1 MNFSNRVA
9 AARDQLCGSIFN
21 DFQTLVFRFMEGRA
35 GGLKNGMPSAY
46 QAGRKPVMVPDLWQ
60 SDEETRQII
69 AAKYDSLEQAECAL
83 ENGELQEERKMP
95 FTEICIYQV
104 KPQKTEEF
112 ETLMQEARSFLE
124 KQEGLLLLRLAKREY
139 RIDMEQ
145 IKEGQAPLKITR
157 IVKSVKYM
165 LYWEFD
171 TKESYGAAQ
180 KKLYESYWK
189 SIEKCLIVPHD
200 KYLGEVLF

>member
-1 MNFSNRVA
+1 
-9 AARDQLCGSIFN
+9 
-21 DFQTLVFRFMEGRA
+21 
-35 GGLKNGMPSAY
+35 
-46 QAGRKPVMVPDLWQ
+46 
-60 SDEETRQII
+60 
-69 AAKYDSLEQAECAL
+69 
-83 ENGELQEERKMP
+83 MP

-112 ETLMQEARSFLE
+112 ETLMLEAKSLLE
-124 KQEGLLLLRLAKREY
+124 QQEGLLFLRLSKRGY

-145 IKEGQAPLKITR
+145 IKEGLPPLKLTR

-180 KKLYESYWK
+180 KNLYNSSWK
-189 SIEKCLIVPHD
+189 PIEKCLIAPHD
-200 KYLGEVLF
+200 KYLGECLF

>member
-1 MNFSNRVA
+1 
-9 AARDQLCGSIFN
+9 
-21 DFQTLVFRFMEGRA
+21 
-35 GGLKNGMPSAY
+35 
-46 QAGRKPVMVPDLWQ
+46 
-60 SDEETRQII
+60 
-69 AAKYDSLEQAECAL
+69 
-83 ENGELQEERKMP
+83 MP

-112 ETLMQEARSFLE
+112 EALMLEAKSLLE
-124 KQEGLLLLRLAKREY
+124 KQEGLRLLRLVKRGY

-145 IKEGQAPLKITR
+145 IREGLPPLEIKR

-171 TKESYGAAQ
+171 SKESYGAAQ
-180 KKLYESYWK
+180 KNLYDSYWK

-200 KYLGEVLF
+200 KYLGEAVFEWNQHTVD